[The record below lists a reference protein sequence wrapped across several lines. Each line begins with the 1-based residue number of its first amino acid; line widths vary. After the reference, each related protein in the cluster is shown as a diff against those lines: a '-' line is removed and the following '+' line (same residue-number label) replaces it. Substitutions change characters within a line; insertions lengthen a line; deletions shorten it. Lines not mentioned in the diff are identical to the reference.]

1 MTEEA
6 KVTLDGKELEVKDFS
21 DQQKYLYNQ
30 IVDLKTKQGRI
41 NFELDQIN
49 ASLSV
54 FENAFKESF
63 KEESEEETETR
74 DYNAEFKDD
83 QQTDTT
89 PKRKGVQM
97 KKRTFHRLEVHK
109 LPYQPI
115 STTKEVFRTQSS
127 QS

>member
-6 KVTLDGKELEVKDFS
+6 KVTLDGKELKVKDFS

-30 IVDLKTKQGRI
+30 IVDLKTKQGRL

-63 KEESEEETETR
+63 KEESEEETTE
-74 DYNAEFKDD
+74 EK
-83 QQTDTT
+83 
-89 PKRKGVQM
+89 
-97 KKRTFHRLEVHK
+97 
-109 LPYQPI
+109 
-115 STTKEVFRTQSS
+115 
-127 QS
+127 

>member
-6 KVTLDGKELEVKDFS
+6 KVILDSKELKVKDFS

-63 KEESEEETETR
+63 KEEPEEETTE
-74 DYNAEFKDD
+74 EK
-83 QQTDTT
+83 
-89 PKRKGVQM
+89 
-97 KKRTFHRLEVHK
+97 
-109 LPYQPI
+109 
-115 STTKEVFRTQSS
+115 
-127 QS
+127 